1 VNNQSDLNGSNLRL
15 LENLKDM
22 IKSYSMIDIHELLA
36 RLDVV
41 SKIYM
46 LSSRKCDSTSL
57 TEFL

>member
-46 LSSRKCDSTSL
+46 LSSRVLVDILSV
-57 TEFL
+57 